1 MTAAR
6 IGRERMKDNIVNKPA
21 IVFALRRA
29 FEPGGGASEAAVLSA
44 IFVGCGGASV
54 GGAATGGVDFSSA
67 VVVTTTVSAMS
78 VKTVQVGGNKCGI
91 NLCMQNYV
99 FYQVS
104 CQVFF
109 QRNPWLD
116 QKYLGKIRNYRL
128 TLIFPGFIPVPP
140 LRFGAKKF
148 FPSQFGKLTSDSFK

>member
-91 NLCMQNYV
+91 NFCMQKLYI
-99 FYQVS
+99 
-104 CQVFF
+104 
-109 QRNPWLD
+109 L
-116 QKYLGKIRNYRL
+116 
-128 TLIFPGFIPVPP
+128 
-140 LRFGAKKF
+140 
-148 FPSQFGKLTSDSFK
+148 PSQLSSVFSEKSMARSEIFGQN